1 MANHKVYENFVLE
14 NKIEDMLITGVDMN
28 AYMTTDYS
36 LTENAG
42 MKKVIHVYNATGN
55 VEELE
60 MGEGNEESITVSHDE
75 VEYSVGVT

>member
-55 VEELE
+55 V
-60 MGEGNEESITVSHDE
+60 
-75 VEYSVGVT
+75 